1 MAVRFSTAEVGR
13 RSQLDYWR
21 EVVCATFFALD
32 VQRGGLARTGFRGE
46 ITAQSLDR
54 LRIATVS
61 SEPHAVIRSAEKIRQ
76 SYDDDF
82 VVNLAVRG
90 RVMMT
95 QQRFDAV
102 LNPGDFA
109 VYDSA
114 LPCRIACPDP
124 FRQIVLKIPRDMYTA
139 HCLLPGGGTAA
150 VVRGDHGVGALFAP
164 LVRSLIRQADNLPA
178 EVGQRLA
185 ANVVE
190 LLATALCE
198 VTDDSAQ
205 HMMPRAAHLLRA
217 QRYIAGHLADQD
229 LSPAGVAQA
238 LRVSVRYLYLLFQA
252 EGTSPARWI
261 LQRRPAGQPTPG

>member
-1 MAVRFSTAEVGR
+1 
-13 RSQLDYWR
+13 L
-21 EVVCATFFALD
+21 
-32 VQRGGLARTGFRGE
+32 
-46 ITAQSLDR
+46 
-54 LRIATVS
+54 
-61 SEPHAVIRSAEKIRQ
+61 
-76 SYDDDF
+76 
-82 VVNLAVRG
+82 
-90 RVMMT
+90 
-95 QQRFDAV
+95 
-102 LNPGDFA
+102 A

-164 LVRSLIRQADNLPA
+164 LVRSLTAQADSLPA

-198 VTDDSAQ
+198 VTGGSAPQ
-205 HMMPRAAHLLRA
+205 ATPRAAHLLRA

-229 LSPAGVAQA
+229 LSPTGVAQA

-261 LQRRPAGQPTPG
+261 LERRLEQAGRLLADSRQADWTITDIAFSVGFKDASHFTRAFKNTHGCCPREYRRTATSYTSLDPAYGS